1 MIILKAPQSIL
12 SVWQKFD
19 HFPMETLTKAW
30 FYDKAGT
37 KKQRDVSLMKEH
49 RAQYGIT
56 GNCFDLAIWLLHEFK
71 EAGIQ
76 AYPVGHELQNS
87 SGHAAVVAVDEEG
100 RRFLCD
106 LGDQWLQP
114 ILIDSKAQDFT
125 PEKISGFFPAAAVQ
139 VSSQHG
145 QLEIAY
151 HRPNGK
157 ISRQSY
163 DTDPVELNFF
173 LEAAERS
180 QNYIYPKALLEQR
193 VSYKNETA
201 HWEFYNWKSFLSTT
215 EGLYYDA
222 PAESIEEWA
231 DRIHEKTGYDRE
243 FLTESLGFYKQLKG

>member
-1 MIILKAPQSIL
+1 MNAPHSIM
-12 SVWQKFD
+12 SVWRIFD
-19 HFPMETLTKAW
+19 CFPMETLTKAW

-49 RAQYGIT
+49 RTRYGVA

-71 EAGIQ
+71 EAGIK
-76 AYPVGHELQNS
+76 AYPVGHELKKLS
-87 SGHAAVVAVDEEG
+87 AHAAVVAVDEEG

-114 ILIDSKAQDFT
+114 ILIDPEERDFT
-125 PEKISGFFPAAAVQ
+125 REKVSGFFPAADVQ
-139 VSSQHG
+139 VTTERG

-163 DTDPVELNFF
+163 DTDPVELKSF

-180 QNYIYPKALLEQR
+180 QNSIYPKALLEQR
-193 VSYKNETA
+193 IPFKNETA

-215 EGLYYDA
+215 EGLYHDA

-231 DRIHEKTGYDRE
+231 ARIHGKTGYDRE
-243 FLTESLGFYKQLKG
+243 FLIEALGIYKKLGD

>member
-1 MIILKAPQSIL
+1 MRLNAPHSIL
-12 SVWQKFD
+12 SVWKIFD
-19 HFPMETLTKAW
+19 RFPMETLTKAW
-30 FYDKAGT
+30 YYDKAGT

-49 RAQYGIT
+49 RAQYGIA

-114 ILIDSKAQDFT
+114 ILIDSKARDFT
-125 PEKISGFFPAAAVQ
+125 PEKISGFFPAADVQ
-139 VSSQHG
+139 VSSESG
-145 QLEIAY
+145 QLEIIY

-157 ISRQSY
+157 ISQQSY
-163 DTDPVELNFF
+163 DTDPVELNSF

-180 QNYIYPKALLEQR
+180 QNSIYPKALLEQR
-193 VSYKNETA
+193 LLYKNETA

-215 EGLYYDA
+215 EGLYHDV

-231 DRIHEKTGYDRE
+231 DRIHQKTGYNRE
-243 FLTESLGFYKQLKG
+243 FLIESLGFYKKLGD

>member
-1 MIILKAPQSIL
+1 MRLNAPHSIL
-12 SVWQKFD
+12 SVWKIFD
-19 HFPMETLTKAW
+19 RFPMETLTKAW
-30 FYDKAGT
+30 YYDKAGT

-49 RAQYGIT
+49 RAQYGIA

-114 ILIDSKAQDFT
+114 ILIDSKARDFT
-125 PEKISGFFPAAAVQ
+125 PEKISGFFPAADVQ
-139 VSSQHG
+139 VSSESG
-145 QLEIAY
+145 QLEIIY

-157 ISRQSY
+157 ISQQSY
-163 DTDPVELNFF
+163 DTDPVELNSF

-180 QNYIYPKALLEQR
+180 QNSIYPKALLEQR
-193 VSYKNETA
+193 LLYKNETA

-215 EGLYYDA
+215 EGLYHDV

-231 DRIHEKTGYDRE
+231 ERIHQKTGYNRE
-243 FLTESLGFYKQLKG
+243 FLIESLGFYKKLGD

>member
-1 MIILKAPQSIL
+1 MRLNAPHSIL
-12 SVWQKFD
+12 SVWKIFD
-19 HFPMETLTKAW
+19 RFPMETLTKAW
-30 FYDKAGT
+30 YYDKAGT

-49 RAQYGIT
+49 RAQYGIA

-76 AYPVGHELQNS
+76 AYPVGHDLKTPS
-87 SGHAAVVAVDEEG
+87 AHAAVVAVDEEG

-114 ILIDSKAQDFT
+114 ILIDSKARDFT
-125 PEKISGFFPAAAVQ
+125 RKNKRIFPAADVQ
-139 VSSQHG
+139 VSSESG
-145 QLEIAY
+145 QLEIIY

-157 ISRQSY
+157 ISQQSY
-163 DTDPVELNFF
+163 DTDPVELNSF

-180 QNYIYPKALLEQR
+180 QNSIYPKALLEQR
-193 VSYKNETA
+193 LLYKNETA

-215 EGLYYDA
+215 EGLYHDV

-231 DRIHEKTGYDRE
+231 ARIHEKTGYDIE
-243 FLTESLGFYKQLKG
+243 ILIEALGFYKKQGN

>member
-1 MIILKAPQSIL
+1 
-12 SVWQKFD
+12 
-19 HFPMETLTKAW
+19 METLTKAW

-56 GNCFDLAIWLLHEFK
+56 GNCFDLAIWLLHEFM

-76 AYPVGHELQNS
+76 AYPVGHELHNS
-87 SGHAAVVAVDEEG
+87 SAHAAVVAVDEEG
-100 RRFLCD
+100 HRFLCD

-114 ILIDSKAQDFT
+114 ILIDSKARNFT
-125 PEKISGFFPAAAVQ
+125 PEKRSGFFPAADVQ
-139 VSSQHG
+139 VSTQHG

-163 DTDPVELNFF
+163 DTNPVELNFF
-173 LEAAERS
+173 LDAAERS

-193 VSYKNETA
+193 ISYKNETA

-215 EGLYYDA
+215 EGLYHDP
-222 PAESIEEWA
+222 PADTIEEWT

-243 FLTESLGFYKQLKG
+243 LLTESLGFYKKLKG